1 MAKIIDHNG
10 FWRFPKTKIS
20 REGVFPYAGWQVGN
34 EEEPDKIFMV
44 YRPYEELSNH
54 ETLKS
59 FDGVPFIEEHE
70 MIGEG
75 YTPVDERPA
84 SGTLYNVIA
93 DEPYMYGDIVVY
105 SESVKDSIANGK
117 KELSLG
123 YLCYY
128 EKQKGIFQG
137 QVYDYVQRGLLGN
150 HIALVDKGRM
160 GSSVRVQDSMGNSK
174 VVDLTKKSAQD
185 SLNLRKFQVAGKSKA
200 MRLVFDTITINESE
214 YMLKSKNTQSFIQAL
229 ISMATD
235 EACVVKTENLL
246 CAAFDACGEEEAKDE
261 KEDKRKLIREVMA
274 ISAKKNEEF
283 KGGEKEKVETI
294 AKKLEELGYNNSE
307 AGNGDEKEEVED
319 SCKDEEEAK
328 DESKEE
334 SADEKEEEKKSEEKS
349 EDEKEDSEEAKD
361 EEETKEEPKEEKKA
375 EDSFSMDEAIKI
387 AMKNIQDAMDFYN
400 RCKPFTGEFEYKG
413 KMINEIAQEATKI
426 LKLECGKDE
435 ALATMN
441 GYLAAAK
448 ISNPSISQD
457 EYIPTEDGEDEAW
470 KEYLN
475 K

>member
-34 EEEPDKIFMV
+34 DEEPNKIFMV
-44 YRPYEELSNH
+44 YRPYEELSNP
-54 ETLKS
+54 ETIKS

-75 YTPVDERPA
+75 FTPVDDRPA
-84 SGTLYNVIA
+84 SGTLYNIRA
-93 DEPYMYGDIVVY
+93 EEPDIYGDIVVY

-160 GSSVRVQDSMGNSK
+160 GSSVRVQDSAGNSR

-185 SLNLRKFQVAGKSKA
+185 SLNLKKFQVAGKSKA
-200 MRLVFDTITINESE
+200 MRLVFDTITIKESE
-214 YMLKSKNTQSFIQAL
+214 YMLKSKNTQGFIKAL

-235 EACVVKTENLL
+235 EACVVKTETLL
-246 CAAFDACGEEEAKDE
+246 CAAFDACEESEGKDE
-261 KEDKRKLIREVMA
+261 KVDKRKLIREVMA

-283 KGGEKEKVETI
+283 EGGEKEKVETI
-294 AKKLEELGYNNSE
+294 AKKLEELGYNSSE
-307 AGNGDEKEEVED
+307 AGNGDEK
-319 SCKDEEEAK
+319 SDEEKAEDACK
-328 DESKEE
+328 
-334 SADEKEEEKKSEEKS
+334 DEKEEEKEEKKSEDEKEEKS
-349 EDEKEDSEEAKD
+349 EDEKEDSKEEEKASGEEEENKD
-361 EEETKEEPKEEKKA
+361 ETSAK
-375 EDSFSMDEAIKI
+375 DSFSMDEAIKV
-387 AMKNIQDAMDFYN
+387 AMTNLQEAMDFYN
-400 RCKPFTGEFEYKG
+400 RCKPHTGEFDYKG
-413 KMINEIAQEATKI
+413 KMAKEIAIEATKI
-426 LKLECGKDE
+426 LKLECSEDE

-448 ISNPSISQD
+448 VSTPKKSFDEDVASESNV
-457 EYIPTEDGEDEAW
+457 DEAW
-470 KEYLN
+470 TTYLN
-475 K
+475 S